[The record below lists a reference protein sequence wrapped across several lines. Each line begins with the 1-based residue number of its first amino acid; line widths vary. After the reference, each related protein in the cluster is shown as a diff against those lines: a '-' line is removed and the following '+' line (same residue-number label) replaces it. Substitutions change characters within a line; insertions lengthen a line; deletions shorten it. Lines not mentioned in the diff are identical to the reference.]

1 MTKFPKSLGHSH
13 HPDSIEE
20 RLAAN
25 RQPSLVRD
33 FIFGG
38 MDGIV
43 TTFSIIAGVVGAG
56 LANNTI
62 IILGAANILADGFSM
77 AASNYLGT
85 KSEHDEKKLITLFE
99 LDQIHNHPEGEKEE
113 ICQIFRKKGLKG
125 EVLEEAVNAVIQDR
139 EQWLKLMLSEEWG
152 ISHELR
158 SPWKAG
164 LVTFVSFF
172 IFGLIPLVPFLFN
185 MDQGFT
191 LAIWASGIAFFALGA
206 FKSLWSVEPFW
217 ISGLKTLF
225 IGAVAAGMA
234 YGAGILLKNY
244 GV

>member
-20 RLAAN
+20 RLAAA
-25 RQPSLVRD
+25 RQPSLIRD

-99 LDQIHNHPEGEKEE
+99 LDQIHNHPEGEREE
-113 ICQIFRKKGLKG
+113 IYQIFRKKGLKG
-125 EVLEEAVNAVIQDR
+125 EVLDEAVTAVIADR
-139 EQWLKLMLSEEWG
+139 EQWLKVMLSEEWG
-152 ISHELR
+152 LSHELR

-164 LVTFVSFF
+164 ITTFVAFF

-185 MDQGFT
+185 LSDGFT
-191 LAIWASGIAFFALGA
+191 WSVWASGVAFFALGA
-206 FKSLWSVEPFW
+206 FKSLWSIESFW
-217 ISGLKTLF
+217 VSGLKTLF
-225 IGAVAAGMA
+225 VGTVAAMMA
-234 YGAGILLKNY
+234 YGAGIVLKDY
-244 GV
+244 GL